1 MQFKNLLLTG
11 CLSLVSAAALAW
23 DKPAAPERQ
32 SLITD
37 GVTEQYF
44 YNVGSGMFF
53 VGGNDFE
60 TRASLSET
68 LGAKVKLEQ
77 TGTGRFSIWNYVYKF
92 KEFRK
97 MFTDNQSSIWVDN
110 NNGANC
116 NSWNVALL
124 EDDKFLIINDN
135 YFGEYLGT
143 TSNLIA
149 VDDTRLYFTT
159 AETRLYAGGTD
170 YDEWYS
176 VNEEEY
182 NKYIEGMNLY
192 YTAAELKEEIDDAKS
207 YYPSLDLSAE
217 EAVYNNEESTI
228 DQLKAAISS
237 VISKMKAKYGEN
249 ASLDNPVDFTKFIV
263 NPSFEDA
270 NLNGWTVNTSGDT
283 GAKDNSSGTYHC
295 DNADGNYLFNTWDSN
310 RGYPISQTIQNLPK
324 GVYMLKGMVSSTTTN
339 AYIFANG
346 GMNDANGNEVD
357 IHQRV
362 LLETSPMDYKTE
374 TWFTA
379 GQLWFVV
386 DGGSVTIGAVG
397 AAADGVS
404 YVEGGYSWYKADNF
418 QLTYYGNQ
426 ADSYNVLLTD
436 VAAQAQALLNDDGLY
451 NEVKNALQAAI
462 NEANQATTSSKTAD
476 EKFEILKNLYI
487 ALNNAKAGV
496 ELSKEL
502 SDKIADLNYTYD
514 VYGSSASQEVRAL
527 KETLI
532 SQADNYK
539 NLTTDQIKQLIND
552 MNNCRVQLVFPANY
566 ETATADA
573 PINVTPVIY
582 SPSFV
587 TRYEEN
593 SLAGWQG
600 VMPNRIDRASAECY
614 ESIYNMYQPLEY
626 LPAGNYKVKVRAFFR
641 YGFADQDAGINKDK
655 ESLAKI
661 YAQTSYTAD
670 GSNGLT
676 VAPVKHLYEGAQIGP
691 IGSLSDV
698 EINFNGETKYV
709 PNTFDDGSLYI
720 RSLPAYENVIDVI
733 VAEDGKLTIG
743 IKQDE
748 SVTGGWMM
756 MSRWELYYCGPNP
769 EAEVAN
775 LKINLNDAGYAT
787 FSCKRNVNVSGVEA
801 YKAAVEGETITLTKL
816 EGYIPAGNGVLF
828 YSEDPEAEANLS
840 LATSGD
846 AADVT
851 GNDLKATTKA
861 DGTLATLEANSWALG
876 TGNQF
881 LSYTGDAFIHNRA
894 YLVHEKPA
902 NSVMRIVFAEGVTT
916 AIDNVVSKTSAR
928 EGKFLENGN
937 IVIIRNGVKYNV
949 VGQRIK

>member
-1 MQFKNLLLTG
+1 MKKVLLFFAIMMMAVT
-11 CLSLVSAAALAW
+11 SAFAEW
-23 DKPAAPERQ
+23 TKPALPQGLSIGDAEE
-32 SLITD
+32 SFVYFVNVETGKFFNGMKTIHDWNTTG
-37 GVTEQYF
+37 GVDVYGLKIQFNKYSGL
-44 YNVGSGMFF
+44 YN
-53 VGGNDFE
+53 GNDMN
-60 TRASLSET
+60 RML
-68 LGAKVKLEQ
+68 
-77 TGTGRFSIWNYVYKF
+77 
-92 KEFRK
+92 FRSST
-97 MFTDNQSSIWVDN
+97 TDIHVDH
-110 NNGANC
+110 
-116 NSWNVALL
+116 L
-124 EDDKFLIINDN
+124 K
-135 YFGEYLGT
+135 T
-143 TSNLIA
+143 P
-149 VDDTRLYFTT
+149 
-159 AETRLYAGGTD
+159 AGGTWSDTENANFD
-170 YDEWYS
+170 YKVNGSYIRICTSSEVPRDYTDSGTRFWGVIPSQHPCHVYANANPDEAGNFCDWIFITPETYA
-176 VNEEEY
+176 VY
-182 NKYIEGMNLY
+182 QPKVLRY
-192 YTAAELKEEIDDAKS
+192 YTAVELGDALVDVTTNH
-207 YYPSLDLSAE
+207 PAINVSAE
-217 EAVYNNEESTI
+217 QAVYDNEESTTE
-228 DQLKAAISS
+228 QLRAATVS
-237 VISKMKAKYGEN
+237 VLRKMWAEDAKN
-249 ASLDNPVDFTKFIV
+249 ASFSSPLDFTKFII
-263 NPSFEDA
+263 NPSFEEG
-270 NLNGWTVNTSGDT
+270 NLNGWTVNTLGDT
-283 GAKDNSSGTYHC
+283 GVKANIGVYTCSNT
-295 DNADGNYLFNTWDSN
+295 DGNFLFNTWDSN

-324 GVYMLKGMVSSTTTN
+324 GVYKLEGYVASDLTDN
-339 AYIFANG
+339 VYLFADG
-346 GMNDANGNEVD
+346 GMKDANNNVINSHKAVNVGHVAN
-357 IHQRV
+357 
-362 LLETSPMDYKTE
+362 T
-374 TWFTA
+374 FTNGEILFA
-379 GQLWFVV
+379 VE
-386 DGGSVTIGAVG
+386 GGTITIGASG
-397 AAADGVS
+397 GAADGS
-404 YVEGGYSWYKADNF
+404 YVEEGASWYKADNF
-418 QLTYYGNQ
+418 RLTYYGNQ
-426 ADSYNVLLTD
+426 ADSYNALLTD
-436 VAAQAQALLNDDGLY
+436 VAAQAQALLNGDGLY

-539 NLTTDQIKQLIND
+539 DLTTDQIKQLIND

-566 ETATADA
+566 ETATTDA

-600 VMPNRIDRASAECY
+600 VMPNRIDGASAECY

-676 VAPVKHLYEGAQIGP
+676 VAPVKHLYEGAQVGP
-691 IGSLSDV
+691 LAAGDV

-709 PNTFDDGSLYI
+709 PNTFDSGSLYI
-720 RSLPAYENVIDVI
+720 RSLPSYENVIDVI

-775 LKINLNDAGYAT
+775 LNIALNDAGYAT

-816 EGYIPAGNGVLF
+816 EGYIPAGTGVLF
-828 YSEDPEAEANLS
+828 YSEDPEAEVNLS

-851 GNDLKATTKA
+851 GNALKATTKA
-861 DGTLATLEANSWALG
+861 DGTLAAKEANSWALG

-894 YLVHEKPA
+894 YLVHEKTS
-902 NSVMRIVFAEGVTT
+902 NSIMRIVFEEAYPTGID
-916 AIDNVVSKTSAR
+916 AIVNEKSAR
-928 EGKFLENGN
+928 ENKFLEDGK
-937 IVIIRNGVKYNV
+937 IVIVKNGAKYNV
-949 VGQRIK
+949 AGQVIK